1 MASDAAYLL
10 ALNSIHG
17 IGPVGAVSIAKR
29 FKTPE
34 DLASAPT
41 ADLSEALGEK
51 CAGLVRAQLNN
62 GWQSLLMR
70 SQSRVTDHLT
80 AGIRPL
86 AITEADYPPLLR
98 LIPDPPP
105 VLYAKGNID
114 ILKVLD
120 AVAIIGTR
128 SPTALGVDV
137 ASRAARRFA
146 QSGFVVVSG
155 LAKGID
161 SAAHRS
167 ACEAGFTVAVLA
179 NSLDT
184 VYPAENRKLA
194 EGILRGGGTL
204 VSELALGEQTFKNA
218 FVRRDRIQSG
228 LSLAVI
234 PVQTDIEG
242 GTMHTVRF
250 AETQKR
256 LLFCPAPPQ
265 QESKCKEYAGIWH
278 LIRSGR
284 ARPFDPEVLTQIRE
298 YKSRIVQEHG
308 LVDTPLPQRPAP
320 EQVAPELSER
330 PGQPASDEELLIQK
344 LEKICRDLGL
354 DKDKKAFDGLL
365 KKLRNRLF
373 GKAPRE
379 RKVRVV
385 SEDQGKLIE

>member
-34 DLASAPT
+34 ELASASTT
-41 ADLSEALGEK
+41 ALSEALGEK
-51 CAGLVRAQLNN
+51 CAGLVRAQLTN
-62 GWQSLLMR
+62 GWQSLLMK
-70 SQSRVTDHLT
+70 SQSRVTDHLRV
-80 AGIRPL
+80 AIRPL
-86 AITEADYPPLLR
+86 AITDADYPPLLR

-114 ILKVLD
+114 VLKVLD

-161 SAAHRS
+161 SAAHSS
-167 ACEAGFTVAVLA
+167 ACEDGFTVAVLA

-184 VYPAENRKLA
+184 VYPAENRRLA
-194 EGILRGGGTL
+194 EEILKSGGAL
-204 VSELALGEQTFKNA
+204 VSELALGERTFKNG

-256 LLFCPAPPQ
+256 LLFCPTPPQ
-265 QESKCKEYAGIWH
+265 QESSRKEYAGIWQ

-284 ARPFDPEVLTQIRE
+284 AKPFDPEVLTQIRE
-298 YKSRIVQEHG
+298 HKSRLIQEHA
-308 LVDTPLPQRPAP
+308 LVDMPLPPPPKREQIAQEQPETLGRP
-320 EQVAPELSER
+320 VSE
-330 PGQPASDEELLIQK
+330 EELLMQK
-344 LEKICRDLGL
+344 LEKVCRDVGL
-354 DKDKKAFDGLL
+354 DKNRKAFNSLL
-365 KKLRNRLF
+365 TKLRHRLF
-373 GKAPRE
+373 GKPPR
-379 RKVRVV
+379 KGKTQI

>member
-17 IGPVGAVSIAKR
+17 IGPVGVVSIATR

-41 ADLSEALGEK
+41 AALSEALGEK

-62 GWQSLLMR
+62 GWQSLLVR

-80 AGIRPL
+80 ADIRPL

-120 AVAIIGTR
+120 AIAIIGTR

-161 SAAHRS
+161 SAAHSS
-167 ACEAGFTVAVLA
+167 ACEDGFTVAVLA

-194 EGILRGGGTL
+194 ERILKCGGTL
-204 VSELALGEQTFKNA
+204 VSELALGERTFKNG

-234 PVQTDIEG
+234 PVQSDIEG

-256 LLFCPAPPQ
+256 LLFCPTPPQ
-265 QESKCKEYAGIWH
+265 QESSRKEYAGIWH

-284 ARPFDPEVLTQIRE
+284 AKPFDPEVLTQIRE
-298 YKSRIVQEHG
+298 YKSRLVREHA
-308 LVDTPLPQRPAP
+308 LVDMPLPQRPTRQ
-320 EQVAPELSER
+320 QVAQEHPETSGPLVSE
-330 PGQPASDEELLIQK
+330 EELLMQK
-344 LEKICRDLGL
+344 LEKICRDVGL
-354 DKDKKAFDGLL
+354 DKNKKAFNNLL
-365 KKLRNRLF
+365 TKLRHRLF
-373 GKAPRE
+373 GKTPKKS
-379 RKVRVV
+379 KVQV